1 MPSPKNPKF
10 KVGGLYTKL
19 PAYRPSNNAPLG
31 FQHEEGG
38 NYLLLSKKKEKKDKF
53 YKPQVFWAVE
63 HIETGEVET
72 LSESSMR
79 RSVRSSL
86 AEYQN

>member
-38 NYLLLSKKKEKKDKF
+38 NYLLLSKKKEKKR
-53 YKPQVFWAVE
+53 Q
-63 HIETGEVET
+63 I
-72 LSESSMR
+72 L
-79 RSVRSSL
+79 
-86 AEYQN
+86 